1 MAKSSSVYVC
11 QNCGESFPKWQGQ
24 CGNCGEWNTLVET
37 MAPEKSKS
45 GVIRPGETRQKAINP
60 ENIQRFSQVNS
71 SKRPKRRLSTMIGE
85 LDRVLGETLSGEEPG
100 GGSPK
105 AVAIAQ
111 RSMGMVPGA
120 VMLIGGEPG
129 IGKSTLLTQMV
140 VRMLIA
146 TTQDAAETKSERQS
160 GLSQQ
165 IMYVSGEESP
175 SQISM
180 RINRILNNEYK
191 KTNNDSGES
200 SGSRRS
206 STPSSPTA
214 KLLDNL
220 LFVTTTDVDEI
231 TSMIRQELPRLVIV
245 DSIQTLQ
252 TEDLTGAE
260 GSVGQ
265 LRESTQRITDV
276 VKKLHIPTF
285 LVGHVT
291 KEGTIAGPKV
301 LEHIVD
307 TVLELSGE
315 RTDQLRVLRA
325 MKNRFGATDEVG
337 VFRVNE
343 YGLEE
348 VTNPSELFLEQGL
361 GNVPG
366 SATVAVM
373 EGTRPL
379 LVEVQALVVDSP
391 LAMPRRVGRGVEL
404 SRIQVLSA
412 VLQKH
417 AYLPLSS
424 SDIFVSIAGGFTV
437 REPSVDLGLAMAVV
451 SSLKNKPLPEKTVF
465 IGEVGL
471 LGEIRAV
478 NYLERRIKEAKRLGY
493 TTIISR
499 QNYTRVSE
507 VVKKM
512 GLG

>member
-1 MAKSSSVYVC
+1 MLGIYDILRPAMAKSSSVFIC
-11 QNCGESFPKWQGQ
+11 QNCGESFPRWMGQ
-24 CGNCGEWNTLVET
+24 CSSCQQWNTLVET
-37 MAPEKSKS
+37 VAPDRARGS
-45 GVIRPGETRQKAINP
+45 GGVGAGQRQKAINP
-60 ENIQRFSQVNS
+60 ENMLRFSQVNAL
-71 SKRPKRRLSTMIGE
+71 KRPNRRVSTLIGE
-85 LDRVLGETLSGEEPG
+85 LDRVLGETTAS
-100 GGSPK
+100 
-105 AVAIAQ
+105 V
-111 RSMGMVPGA
+111 GMVPGA

-140 VRMLIA
+140 VKMLLKGD
-146 TTQDAAETKSERQS
+146 QSEVGETEDSPKDLQ

-165 IMYVSGEESP
+165 IMYMCGEESP
-175 SQISM
+175 SQIAM
-180 RINRILNNEYK
+180 RINRILKNEQKIDSIEKGKTSGK
-191 KTNNDSGES
+191 KPEPVVEDIL
-200 SGSRRS
+200 
-206 STPSSPTA
+206 A
-214 KLLDNL
+214 NL

-231 TSMIRQELPRLVIV
+231 ASIIEQERPRLLII

-252 TEDLTGAE
+252 TTDLTGAE

-265 LRESTQRITDV
+265 LRESTQRITDI
-276 VKKLHIPTF
+276 VKRLHIPTF

-307 TVLELSGE
+307 AVLELSGE
-315 RTDQLRVLRA
+315 RSDQLRVLRA
-325 MKNRFGATDEVG
+325 VKNRFGATDEVG

-343 YGLEE
+343 SGMEE

-361 GNVPG
+361 GNVAG

-379 LVEVQALVVDSP
+379 LVEVQALVVDSHLP
-391 LAMPRRVGRGVEL
+391 MPRRVGRGVEL

-424 SDIFVSIAGGFTV
+424 SDIFVSVAGGFTV
-437 REPSVDLGLAMAVV
+437 REPSVDLGLAMAIV
-451 SSLKNKPLPEKTVF
+451 SSLKNKPLPEKTLF

-478 NYLERRIKEAKRLGY
+478 NYLDRRIKEAKRLGY

-499 QNYTRVSE
+499 HNFKKVND
-507 VVKKM
+507 VVKKL
-512 GLG
+512 GLDKA